1 MSFIKLQDDGVDGNQ
16 EDGLA
21 HHLKL
26 KIRHWSDYVELASLH
41 DRSNV
46 QPLEIINGQ
55 LNWTKVKKW
64 EHQL

>member
-1 MSFIKLQDDGVDGNQ
+1 MSFIKLQDDVVDGVQ

-21 HHLKL
+21 HHLIL
-26 KIRHWSDYVELASLH
+26 EIRHWSDYVELASLH

-55 LNWTKVKKW
+55 LN
-64 EHQL
+64 